1 MSLVGASVD
10 DLDTPALCV
19 DLDAM
24 EANIQELAG
33 ACRRH
38 EVSWRPHAKCHKSI
52 DVGRKLIAAGAI
64 GLTCAK
70 LGEAEVFAGVGM
82 RSGGGGSVLWP
93 ARWTIPSS
101 MKPFA
106 LA

>member
-70 LGEAEVFAGVGM
+70 PKCLPGSACGAAAAGASSGPQDG
-82 RSGGGGSVLWP
+82 RSP
-93 ARWTIPSS
+93 AQ
-101 MKPFA
+101 
-106 LA
+106 

>member
-33 ACRRH
+33 ACRGLPPAWSFLAAPCQVPQVHRRRTQAH
-38 EVSWRPHAKCHKSI
+38 RGRSHRPHLC
-52 DVGRKLIAAGAI
+52 
-64 GLTCAK
+64 
-70 LGEAEVFAGVGM
+70 EAEVFAGVGM

>member
-33 ACRRH
+33 ACR
-38 EVSWRPHAKCHKSI
+38 
-52 DVGRKLIAAGAI
+52 
-64 GLTCAK
+64 GLP
-70 LGEAEVFAGVGM
+70 
-82 RSGGGGSVLWP
+82 P
-93 ARWTIPSS
+93 A
-101 MKPFA
+101 
-106 LA
+106 